1 MNTFRERTFYS
12 RAKEARLNKV
22 FSLFLSVVHEIK
34 ESLDETRR
42 LLLGAAFRSLAAKR
56 SKREREKR
64 IENVPVGVDGA
75 NAERNAGENRT
86 RTEKRRGD
94 DSVSG
99 VTYTG
104 FVVSAF
110 ARGR

>member
-1 MNTFRERTFYS
+1 M
-12 RAKEARLNKV
+12 
-22 FSLFLSVVHEIK
+22 
-34 ESLDETRR
+34 
-42 LLLGAAFRSLAAKR
+42 AAKR

-110 ARGR
+110 ARG